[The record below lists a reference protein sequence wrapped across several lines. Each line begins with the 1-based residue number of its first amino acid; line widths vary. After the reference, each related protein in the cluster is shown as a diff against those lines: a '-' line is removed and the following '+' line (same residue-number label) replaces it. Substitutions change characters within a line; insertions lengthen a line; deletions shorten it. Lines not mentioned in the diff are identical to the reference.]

1 MKGHGT
7 KFARKKDEAIL
18 ALLSHRTLE
27 EAARAVGISP
37 NALLRWQQDP
47 EFDAAFRKARRAA
60 YGQTTARLHQASSA
74 AVSAVLKI
82 MVDPGAPPSTRL
94 RAADIVLAHTAKA
107 IEIEEIE
114 ARLTELERMAGESK
128 ESSDEC
134 F

>member
-7 KFARKKDEAIL
+7 KFARKKDEAIA

-27 EAARAVGISP
+27 DAARAVGISP

-82 MVDPGAPPSTRL
+82 MVDPGAPASTRL

-107 IEIEEIE
+107 IEIEDVE
-114 ARLTELERMAGESK
+114 ARVSELERTAEASK
-128 ESSDEC
+128 QTR
-134 F
+134 